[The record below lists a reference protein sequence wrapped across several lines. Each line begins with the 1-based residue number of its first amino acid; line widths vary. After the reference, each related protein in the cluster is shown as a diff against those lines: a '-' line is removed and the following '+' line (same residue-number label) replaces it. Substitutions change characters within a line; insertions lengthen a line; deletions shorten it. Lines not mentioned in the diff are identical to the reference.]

1 MHVGFIQT
9 DRQHKYFFSVVII
22 LQVVRASRFAVYRR
36 TAIETN
42 GFFRKSE
49 AYKQR
54 TGSARTRKLK
64 ALFLI
69 CAILRLYILFCVCQC
84 VAY

>member
-9 DRQHKYFFSVVII
+9 DQQHTYFSVVII

-54 TGSARTRKLK
+54 TGSARTRKIK
-64 ALFLI
+64 ALCLI
-69 CAILRLYILFCVCQC
+69 CANVILRFTFYSVYISV
-84 VAY
+84 Y

>member
-1 MHVGFIQT
+1 MQVGYIQT
-9 DRQHKYFFSVVII
+9 DLQHLLIFSLII

-36 TAIETN
+36 TAVETN

-54 TGSARTRKLK
+54 TGSARTCKHK

-69 CAILRLYILFCVCQC
+69 CAVLRLYILFCSLYVS
-84 VAY
+84 VY